1 MQLTMFWTL
10 ASTGWITCIISVPD
24 SVILASVAK
33 NDDQVRGVSGL
44 TTALASSSGFLT
56 IGYYD
61 DKSCQTL
68 KYAGGV
74 KLGACEYLSN
84 NNLYRITTVDQNMI
98 NVIYYNDKDCSLVY
112 YNAGSTAFTDGVCTA
127 ARTAYR
133 VSATRDMPIPGF
145 MKRSV
150 SKICS
155 YAML

>member
-10 ASTGWITCIISVPD
+10 ASIGWITCIISVPD

-98 NVIYYNDKDCSLVY
+98 NVIYYDDKDCSLVY